1 LDNQKT
7 DNKRAVETAK
17 PTERQYGAGYKLIGK
32 NYQTPDLYA
41 KVTGQAKYAEDFRAE
56 GMLFCKLLLSP
67 MPHARVKRIHTNAAL
82 AMPGVKAILTANDL
96 PAPADTLT
104 DNGTVIKASKWGE
117 RGLTNEPV
125 YQGEPILAVAAV
137 DELTAA
143 EAIEKIEL
151 DLEPLPFVTD
161 PLGTLRPGGPNPRT
175 DGNVWTRP
183 AGQNPGPPEVTELKW
198 TKADFEEEKH
208 GRLPMG
214 KAPDEWSYGDVDSG
228 FKNAALVLDET
239 FVTPDTSHQTLETR
253 SAMAYWQNG
262 KVYIYTGTQSTA
274 QTLPAIAR
282 WLNISPENIVF
293 ISEYT
298 GGGFGSKITG
308 GVSMIIPAL
317 LAKKTNA
324 PVMMRISREEET
336 FIGRARPSFQGRMKV
351 GFSKEGRIT
360 ALDMFVIC
368 DNGPYDAVGDAP
380 SSGRIVSLLY
390 QPLAMRWRGVT
401 VLTNTPPRSAQSSP
415 GGLQGIVIIE
425 PIIAKAARKLGV
437 DQVAIRRVN
446 CPEGKAP
453 FGPAVQGKRQYA
465 TSAFLKE
472 ALDRGAEQFRW
483 SERVARTPK
492 RMGTKVRGVGVSL
505 SCYVGGTIGFDGLL
519 VIKPDGRIAF
529 QSGIGNLGTESVIDV
544 HRAGAEVLGVPWEKC
559 DVVWGNTTKNLPF
572 TCVSGGSQTTHAMT
586 RAAYATAMDAKKK
599 LQEIAAKK
607 LGGEPEQ
614 YEVANERVFRKGGGA
629 GMTLA
634 QAAKYAIQ
642 MGGVYDGHEAPADVH
657 KLTKASV
664 AALAGQ
670 GLVAAAKDNYPR
682 DGSTFSYVASFAEIE
697 VDIET
702 GKYYIVDFLA
712 SADVGTVIHPRALG
726 GQVLGR
732 SVLGIGH
739 AIGQKWVFDPHY
751 GEMVSKRFHHNK
763 PPTILDVPVD
773 MQWSAL
779 DIPDP
784 ETPVGAR
791 GVGEPPVAGGCASIL
806 NALSDALGDEIFQRA
821 PVNADTI
828 LTSLEAG
835 RPMQHPLVAHI

>member
-7 DNKRAVETAK
+7 DNQKAAETVKA
-17 PTERQYGAGYKLIGK
+17 TERQYGPGYKLIGK

-67 MPHARVKRIHTNAAL
+67 MPHARVRRIRTNAAL

-161 PLGTLRPGGPNPRT
+161 PLGTLWPGGPNPRT

-228 FKNAALVLDET
+228 FKNAAVVLDET

-262 KVYIYTGTQSTA
+262 KVFIYTGTQSTA

-282 WLNISPENIVF
+282 WLNISPDNVVF

-317 LAKKTNA
+317 LSKKTNA

-390 QPLAMRWRGVT
+390 QPQAMRWRGVT

-425 PIIAKAARKLGV
+425 PIIAKAARRLGV

-472 ALDRGAEQFRW
+472 ALDRGAEQFKW

-492 RMGTKVRGVGVSL
+492 RLGTKVRGVGVSL

-519 VIKPDGRIAF
+519 IIKPDGRITF

-559 DVVWGNTTKNLPF
+559 DVVWGNTTKSLPF

-599 LQEIAAKK
+599 LQELAAKK
-607 LGGEPEQ
+607 LGGKPEQ
-614 YEVANERVFRKGGGA
+614 YEVANERVFRKGGA
-629 GMTLA
+629 SMTLA

-642 MGGVYDGHEAPADVH
+642 LGGVYDGHEAPADLH

-682 DGSTFSYVASFAEIE
+682 DGSTFSYVASFAEVE

-702 GKYYIVDFLA
+702 GKYYIIDFLA

-773 MQWSAL
+773 MQWTAL

-806 NALSDALGDEIFQRA
+806 NALSDTLGDEIFQRA

-835 RPMQHPLVAHI
+835 RPMQHPLTAHI